1 MDSFCCLKCFIGF
14 VTFALLFGLPLAYW
28 YRTAPAEDYLGQ
40 YGPVEA
46 QNFGHGNGEKQ

>member
-1 MDSFCCLKCFIGF
+1 MPAWAIVLLVIWAVSLAVVLACC
-14 VTFALLFGLPLAYW
+14 
-28 YRTAPAEDYLGQ
+28 RTAPVESRPGQ